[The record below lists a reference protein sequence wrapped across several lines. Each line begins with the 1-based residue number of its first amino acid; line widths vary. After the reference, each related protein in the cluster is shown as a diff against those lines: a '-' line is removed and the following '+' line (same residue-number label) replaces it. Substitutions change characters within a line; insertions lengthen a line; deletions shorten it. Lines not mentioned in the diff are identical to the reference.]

1 MKMNIKYVIFFCL
14 LFIGT
19 SLQTEEARKNPRIK
33 DMHEKKWNYLVEK
46 AQLTSQE
53 AAIVKPIFM
62 EYEQSLWQ
70 LHSQARDT
78 FKKNY
83 MKGENPQINHE
94 ELNELY
100 INVQLKQA
108 ELLKKYH
115 HQLRKVLSPKTLF
128 NYYQA
133 EQSFKR
139 QLLRHMPKQ
148 KDKKALKQPQ
158 E

>member
-14 LFIGT
+14 LSIVT
-19 SLQTEEARKNPRIK
+19 VLRAEEARKDYSIK
-33 DMHEKKWNYLVEK
+33 DMHEKKWSYLVKK
-46 AQLTSQE
+46 AQLTPQE

-83 MKGENPQINHE
+83 MKGENPQINYE

-115 HQLRKVLSPKTLF
+115 HQLRKVLSAKTLF

-148 KDKKALKQPQ
+148 KNNKALKQPQ